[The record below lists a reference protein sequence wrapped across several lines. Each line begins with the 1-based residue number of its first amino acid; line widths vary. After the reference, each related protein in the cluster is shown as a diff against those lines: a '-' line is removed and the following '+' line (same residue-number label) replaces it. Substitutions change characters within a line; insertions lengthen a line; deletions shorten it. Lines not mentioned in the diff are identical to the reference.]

1 MLLGVLLRLAHLDV
15 GARVGRRN
23 VMHLGLLESISML
36 HKMITGG
43 FGNRKLL
50 ARSINVPSKRSKD
63 LSNYEALIA
72 RNRLLKMAI
81 S

>member
-1 MLLGVLLRLAHLDV
+1 MNAFHDNAEYHKKENIELCNIEKRARSGVVEA
-15 GARVGRRN
+15 
-23 VMHLGLLESISML
+23 I
-36 HKMITGG
+36 KTYG

-63 LSNYEALIA
+63 FSNYEALIA